1 MLSRPSQLVRSSV
14 ANQSSLIKCLGWPNL
29 HPRQTAFTAAV
40 TTAARQCP
48 KQHRCRPLKSVWDD
62 SLTLSDLRQKLDAA
76 VAAEDYA
83 EAARLR
89 DTLQ

>member
-1 MLSRPSQLVRSSV
+1 MRSGV
-14 ANQSSLIKCLGWPNL
+14 TNQSLLAKCFERGLNL
-29 HPRQTAFTAAV
+29 HPRQPAFTAAV
-40 TTAARQCP
+40 TTAARQRP
-48 KQHRCRPLKSVWDD
+48 KQQRCRPLKSVWDE